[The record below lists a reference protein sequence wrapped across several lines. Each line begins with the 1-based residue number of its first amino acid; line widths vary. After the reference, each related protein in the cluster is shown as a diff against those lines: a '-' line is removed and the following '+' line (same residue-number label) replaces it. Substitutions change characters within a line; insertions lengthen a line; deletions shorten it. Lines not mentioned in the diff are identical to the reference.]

1 MTAGEQCFQHGQRG
15 AALAVALVML
25 VVLTILGVAGMNK
38 SVSELLMA
46 GNTQYQSRAL
56 NSAENTIVAT
66 DVLLAT
72 LLPQDTYTQKGIYN
86 ASPTASG
93 TKDVIKIPATLAWNS
108 GDSEAGGDANS
119 RYIVEY
125 LGAQAPPGN
134 TLKAGGSGTATNVD
148 LFRIT
153 ARSEDGKGA
162 VRLVQSLFVKP

>member
-1 MTAGEQCFQHGQRG
+1 MTVGEQSFQSAQRG
-15 AALAVALVML
+15 AALAVALIML

-56 NSAENTIVAT
+56 NRSENTIVAT

-72 LLPQDTYTQKGIYN
+72 LLPQDTYEEKQIYN
-86 ASPTASG
+86 ASPTASKA
-93 TKDVIKIPATLAWNS
+93 KDGIQIPLKHAWN
-108 GDSEAGGDANS
+108 GKDSEAGVDPDS

-125 LGAQAPPGN
+125 LGKYPPPGSS
-134 TLKAGGSGTATNVD
+134 LKAGAKSAD

-162 VRLVQSLFVKP
+162 VRMVQSLFVKP